1 MGGEQSSFSADVSSG
16 SPQSGGQLG
25 AVFSRLSPRLLPDF
39 LARVQ
44 VRQAIANQK
53 AEQEAARQTAIYEAD
68 GRLDACEGA
77 MRMHALVERFFA
89 RGAGNDSAT
98 SEIEVLADFRASS
111 SGKQCRRPL
120 TWESARAALAC
131 LASHSSGWF
140 QIAKTV
146 HSTQPASY
154 LRRLPGGSSTAAMAS
169 LQNELQKLTEE
180 RRRVSGSEDAHCV
193 TRELFCQE
201 KPKPVGA
208 TCEVLCISSQSE
220 HLVPVLNSSPSSD
233 CPAEHQT
240 TDESDGGDIV
250 PTPEM
255 KAVAC
260 PNTAAATCEKKQRV
274 QPPLPRS
281 EPVQRTRSGHVFRKQ
296 QSVYVP
302 QIIKKTRVKKESVV
316 MIDEEDLEPV
326 APSCSSNV
334 QLNGTIACT
343 PLKHICR
350 KERRKEMNAL
360 KIVGLKEQCKELGQ
374 SGLKAELVRR
384 LLKAELSTEVVSE
397 SNVQLRTQGQSRKL
411 SVGKACALGD
421 ATKSRRRLIII

>member
-1 MGGEQSSFSADVSSG
+1 MGGEQSTFSADVSSG

-89 RGAGNDSAT
+89 RGARNDSAT

-111 SGKQCRRPL
+111 SGMQCRRPL
-120 TWESARAALAC
+120 TWKSARAALAC

-140 QIAKTV
+140 QIAETV

-240 TDESDGGDIV
+240 TDDSDGGDIV

-255 KAVAC
+255 VAVKC
-260 PNTAAATCEKKQRV
+260 PSTAACTLGG
-274 QPPLPRS
+274 P
-281 EPVQRTRSGHVFRKQ
+281 T
-296 QSVYVP
+296 
-302 QIIKKTRVKKESVV
+302 KT
-316 MIDEEDLEPV
+316 
-326 APSCSSNV
+326 
-334 QLNGTIACT
+334 G
-343 PLKHICR
+343 
-350 KERRKEMNAL
+350 
-360 KIVGLKEQCKELGQ
+360 
-374 SGLKAELVRR
+374 RR
-384 LLKAELSTEVVSE
+384 LM
-397 SNVQLRTQGQSRKL
+397 
-411 SVGKACALGD
+411 
-421 ATKSRRRLIII
+421 II

>member
-1 MGGEQSSFSADVSSG
+1 MGGEQSTFSADASSG

-25 AVFSRLSPRLLPDF
+25 AILARLSPRLLADF

-44 VRQAIANQK
+44 VRQAIANQD
-53 AEQEAARQTAIYEAD
+53 AEQEAARQTAIDEAD

-77 MRMHALVERFFA
+77 MRMHAIVERFFA

-111 SGKQCRRPL
+111 FGMQCRRPL

-140 QIAKTV
+140 QIVETV

-154 LRRLPGGSSTAAMAS
+154 FRRLPGGTSTAAMAS

-193 TRELFCQE
+193 TRGLFYRA

-240 TDESDGGDIV
+240 TDDSDGGDIV
-250 PTPEM
+250 PTPEVV
-255 KAVAC
+255 AVAC
-260 PNTAAATCEKKQRV
+260 PSTAACTLGG
-274 QPPLPRS
+274 P
-281 EPVQRTRSGHVFRKQ
+281 T
-296 QSVYVP
+296 
-302 QIIKKTRVKKESVV
+302 KT
-316 MIDEEDLEPV
+316 
-326 APSCSSNV
+326 
-334 QLNGTIACT
+334 G
-343 PLKHICR
+343 
-350 KERRKEMNAL
+350 
-360 KIVGLKEQCKELGQ
+360 
-374 SGLKAELVRR
+374 
-384 LLKAELSTEVVSE
+384 
-397 SNVQLRTQGQSRKL
+397 
-411 SVGKACALGD
+411 
-421 ATKSRRRLIII
+421 RRLIII